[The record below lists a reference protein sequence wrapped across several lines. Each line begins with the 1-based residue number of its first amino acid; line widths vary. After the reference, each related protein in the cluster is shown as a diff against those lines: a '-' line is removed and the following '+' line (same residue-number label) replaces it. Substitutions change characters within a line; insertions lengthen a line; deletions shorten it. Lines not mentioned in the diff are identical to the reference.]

1 MRATKRTL
9 APGIAAFAAASL
21 VALLGLY
28 ASADEPTPPPPAP
41 AGAVTLRLLGVNDFH
56 GHLEPPHPG
65 IGGAAWLA
73 AHLDRATLPGRT
85 IRVHAGDMVGASPLV
100 SSWFHDEPSIEA
112 TNLMR
117 FDVGTLGNHEFD
129 EGGDEVLRLVHGG
142 QRTGPDALKR
152 DADGNLVNTSAPD
165 FPGAAYPYVAA
176 NTVDRDGK
184 LLLPPYRI
192 VERAGVRV
200 GFIGVTTQSTPHFL
214 LPRFA
219 ERFRFTD
226 ISDAVNRWVPVLRDQ
241 GVEAIVVLAHAG
253 APGQTDDEASEQTG
267 EIVDETRQMSDAV
280 DVVVAGHSHTK
291 LDMRVPN
298 ESGRG
303 DKLVIQALSYGVAFD
318 RVDLTIDRRSGDVI
332 EKSGTVAPTPHAD
345 TPPEPAVEALV
356 DGFAQRV
363 APLAKRIVGDTA
375 TPLTRAD
382 GSLADLAADA
392 QRAFAH
398 TDVALVNS
406 GSMRADVDAG
416 PIAYE
421 ELFEVQAYDHP
432 VVRLDLT
439 GRELT
444 GFLAA
449 GSPHVSG
456 VSTDGATLADGRPVD
471 PAATYSV
478 AVNELFLAGWPE
490 ELRDRPTQK
499 VGTEAEAIAWYV
511 ERLPRRFDIADRE
524 RLATAVSARAGVG
537 SRSRAEAAVR
547 RRALS
552 PR

>member
-1 MRATKRTL
+1 MRATNRTL

-21 VALLGLY
+21 VALFGLY
-28 ASADEPTPPPPAP
+28 ANADEPPSAPPPT
-41 AGAVTLRLLGVNDFH
+41 GTVTLRLLGVNDFH
-56 GHLEPPHPG
+56 GHLEPPRPG
-65 IGGAAWLA
+65 LGGAAWLA

-85 IRVHAGDMVGASPLV
+85 IRVHAGDMVGASPLI

-142 QRTGPDALKR
+142 QRTGSEALER
-152 DADGNLVNTSAPD
+152 DADGRFVNTSAPD
-165 FPGAAYPYVAA
+165 YRGAAYPYVAA
-176 NTVDRDGK
+176 NTVDRDGS

-192 VERAGVRV
+192 IERAGVRV

-214 LPRFA
+214 LPRYA

-267 EIVDETRQMSDAV
+267 EIVDEAREMSDAV

-291 LDMRVPN
+291 LDLRLPN
-298 ESGRG
+298 ASGHG
-303 DKLVIQALSYGVAFD
+303 DKLIIQALSYGVAFD
-318 RVDLTIDRRSGDVI
+318 RVDLTVDRRSGDVI

-345 TPPEPAVEALV
+345 TPPEPEVEALV
-356 DGFAQRV
+356 DRYAQRV
-363 APLAKRIVGDTA
+363 APLAKRIVGETA
-375 TPLTRAD
+375 TPLTRAS
-382 GSLADLAADA
+382 GALADLAADA

-421 ELFEVQAYDHP
+421 ELFEAQAYDHP
-432 VVRLDLT
+432 VVRLEVS
-439 GRELT
+439 GRELL
-444 GFLAA
+444 GLIEN

-456 VSTDGATLADGRPVD
+456 LRADGATLADGRRID

-478 AVNELFLAGWPE
+478 AVNALYLAGWPAV
-490 ELRDRPTQK
+490 LRERSTRT
-499 VGTEAEAIAWYV
+499 VGTEVEATAWYV
-511 ERLPRRFDIADRE
+511 ERLAHGRDSAE
-524 RLATAVSARAGVG
+524 R
-537 SRSRAEAAVR
+537 
-547 RRALS
+547 
-552 PR
+552 